1 MVTKWLGHLQWTT
14 MLAPSQPHS
23 TFASSD
29 PGFEALP
36 LDDLL
41 SQHDDLIV
49 RIKLCHG
56 SDRADFE
63 QTIMSLIRRYASLV
77 HLLPA
82 TSDNYFCIPGG
93 LLRLGMEV
101 SFFSL
106 QGTDAHIFSG
116 RSTISARRHLEPRW
130 RLATFVAGLCCEAH
144 RVLSHIIVTDAP
156 DEVWPAYL
164 LPLSDW
170 LIARQAGRYF
180 LRWRPQAIETR
191 SLGVFTLAH
200 VVPPAVMHF
209 LAEDNTVIVPHL
221 MASVSGISQ
230 YRDHNV
236 LDELVRRSL
245 ALVIDRNLL
254 ANADR
259 YGTPQ
264 YGSHLERYLVDA
276 LRHLAGSNAG
286 WQANREKSRVWF
298 GPDGLFLAWP
308 SAAEDIQKLLDTA
321 QLPGIPKAPETIMEV
336 LMLAGVF
343 EPTSAGNSTWLIQPP
358 GGKAKIEAVKLSST
372 AILFAGHDPLPPP
385 LAESL
390 TSSPRQNPPSAQA
403 AEPVAPP
410 PLPDGPP
417 GTQLSL
423 IPGNSGQTHQAA
435 SHRQDAQ
442 AEAALLSTAPPSAL
456 ASTSDTQTTQQATIG
471 LQAPLRLNPVV
482 RDALTEVVNTLNTGT
497 GPAQCCTVALGVFV
511 PLHEFERRGIQPS
524 VALRALSDV
533 HMLIRAKEKGP
544 PTTSRDFNG
553 TSTVGLTIAPRFI
566 NGVDMEAF
574 ASPEAKGG

>member
-14 MLAPSQPHS
+14 MLAPSLPHS

-36 LDDLL
+36 IDDLL
-41 SQHDDLIV
+41 PQHDDLIA

-82 TSDNYFCIPGG
+82 TSDNYFCTPGG

-156 DEVWPAYL
+156 GEVWPAYL

-170 LIARQAGRYF
+170 LMTRQADRYF

-200 VVPPAVMHF
+200 VVPPAVMHY
-209 LAEDNTVIVPHL
+209 LAEDNTVIVHHL

-276 LRHLAGSNAG
+276 LRHLAGSNPG

-308 SAAEDIQKLLDTA
+308 SAAEDIQKLLDTT

-336 LMLAGVF
+336 LLLARVF
-343 EPTSAGNSTWLIQPP
+343 EPTPSGSPTWLIQPP
-358 GGKAKIEAVKLSST
+358 GAKARIEAVKLSST
-372 AILFAGHDPLPPP
+372 AILFVGHDPFPPL

-390 TSSPRQNPPSAQA
+390 TGTPRNNSPSV
-403 AEPVAPP
+403 PVASQSQ
-410 PLPDGPP
+410 PDGPS

-423 IPGNSGQTHQAA
+423 IPGNPEPEQTQQAA
-435 SHRQDAQ
+435 SNGPAAP
-442 AEAALLSTAPPSAL
+442 AETALLSTAPPSTV
-456 ASTSDTQTTQQATIG
+456 ASTSNGQTAEQAPID

-482 RDALTEVVNTLNTGT
+482 RDALTEVVNTLNTGA
-497 GPAQCCTVALGVFV
+497 GPAQCCTVAFGVFV

-524 VALRALSDV
+524 IALRALSDV
-533 HMLIRAKEKGP
+533 HMLVRAPGKGP

-574 ASPEAKGG
+574 ASPEAQGE